1 MEYNEFIAKYK
12 DFGKDLYG
20 MYKSCTGILPQSTED
35 DLYNKGV
42 NERDPD
48 NPVNGNI
55 VVANAKQ
62 FDLALRRSKILHPDM
77 DEVDVKAMVVFDFL
91 QKNGQDFS
99 FEKNA
104 DDVLWEGGPTRKM
117 FYGYPKNGIYDEIV
131 GNTNYRDRHIGDMQI
146 ITLPEI
152 KAEMPRGTDELSPKV
167 NASGI
172 SKEEWNAIMLK
183 RGLYHEAI
191 HAACGTND
199 ERKCDVFAL
208 LKIMKEHP
216 KHAKLAFDV
225 YNYARSKIGHTVKEM
240 HSVRNSDSDVQRKIK
255 GGAMTYMMPETYEKL
270 KEYALDPSKIPS
282 SDKGILKLAWEI
294 TEKPDFSKEQIQEFH
309 NVVSQDKVSMQA
321 FSECA
326 IVQSCMK
333 QGGFKSIDEY
343 IQSDKTLSQFMGKK
357 GIDDLDRSSKKQETN
372 SMPMQKDS
380 YFTK

>member
-1 MEYNEFIAKYK
+1 MDYNEFIAKYK

-20 MYKSCTGILPQSTED
+20 MYKSCGDILPQSTED

-62 FDLALRRSKILHPDM
+62 FDIALRRSKILHPDM

-104 DDVLWEGGPTRKM
+104 DDILWPGGPARKL
-117 FYGYPKNGIYDEIV
+117 FYGGGKYCIYDEIV

-152 KAEMPRGTDELSPKV
+152 KAEMPRGTDELLSKV

-172 SKEEWNAIMLK
+172 SKEEWNEIMLK

-282 SDKGILKLAWEI
+282 SDKEILKLTWEI
-294 TEKPDFSKEQIQEFH
+294 TERPDFSKEQVQEFH
-309 NVVSQDKVSMQA
+309 NVVCLDRVSKKA
-321 FSECA
+321 LSECS
-326 IVQSCMK
+326 IVQACMK

-343 IQSDKTLSQFMGKK
+343 IQSDKTLSKFMGEK
-357 GIDDLDRSSKKQETN
+357 GINDLEVAPKSEERSVSRVDFGKQ
-372 SMPMQKDS
+372 M
-380 YFTK
+380 

>member
-1 MEYNEFIAKYK
+1 MDYNEFIAKYK

-20 MYKSCTGILPQSTED
+20 MYKSYTGILPQSTED

-62 FDLALRRSKILHPDM
+62 FDIALRRSKILHPDM

-104 DDVLWEGGPTRKM
+104 DDILWPGGPARKL
-117 FYGYPKNGIYDEIV
+117 FYGGEKYAVYDEIV
-131 GNTNYRDRHIGDMQI
+131 GNTNFKDRHVGDMQI
-146 ITLPEI
+146 ISLPEI
-152 KAEMPRGTDELSPKV
+152 KAEMPRGTDELLSKV

-216 KHAKLAFDV
+216 KHAKLAFDAGGIP
-225 YNYARSKIGHTVKEM
+225 YFHLTSSK
-240 HSVRNSDSDVQRKIK
+240 SF
-255 GGAMTYMMPETYEKL
+255 
-270 KEYALDPSKIPS
+270 S
-282 SDKGILKLAWEI
+282 SSFKS
-294 TEKPDFSKEQIQEFH
+294 TSKE
-309 NVVSQDKVSMQA
+309 S
-321 FSECA
+321 
-326 IVQSCMK
+326 
-333 QGGFKSIDEY
+333 
-343 IQSDKTLSQFMGKK
+343 LS
-357 GIDDLDRSSKKQETN
+357 LYSK
-372 SMPMQKDS
+372 
-380 YFTK
+380 